1 MYFEVDKISEELG
14 IDLGI
19 PELNGG
25 TFCPEDI
32 VECLDKTLSDIS
44 IKGEDFVHFHD
55 VITSKFDE
63 DTLSP
68 FKPIPDETEYFEK
81 LKEDD
86 MKEDPRTLMADYGL
100 GGTGTDEV
108 RFGKLLPI
116 QATDSGGDTGV
127 KPQFSFDANP
137 ATGGLCLGPD
147 PSSIL
152 QTITMSNSSDGINLE
167 QLETG

>member
-1 MYFEVDKISEELG
+1 MYFAVNKISEELG

-44 IKGEDFVHFHD
+44 IKGEDHFHD

-68 FKPIPDETEYFEK
+68 FKPIPDETEYFER

-86 MKEDPRTLMADYGL
+86 VKEDPCTLMADYCL
-100 GGTGTDEV
+100 DGTDEV

-116 QATDSGGDTGV
+116 QATDSGGDAGV
-127 KPQFSFDANP
+127 KPQFGFDANP

-147 PSSIL
+147 PSLIL

-167 QLETG
+167 RLETG